1 MKTENISI
9 RVSEELKQKLERISE
24 QTGQSHSQIIR
35 PLLDENLIEPKVIEL
50 GDGRSYNTVTDHKLI
65 NNFEFTELI
74 FWIYDKYREPSRDE
88 IDEFYEHLLTV
99 IEKVRQSC
107 LFTSKFFEELDK
119 IQKEIVSVLQ
129 DKSIYQFTF
138 PKTGGFDYFEL
149 FIAIHMIRF
158 NSNNEQFISF

>member
-107 LFTSKFFEELDK
+107 LFTSNF
-119 IQKEIVSVLQ
+119 SR
-129 DKSIYQFTF
+129 S
-138 PKTGGFDYFEL
+138 
-149 FIAIHMIRF
+149 
-158 NSNNEQFISF
+158 